1 MKKNLEMKK
10 QITISRKLYVTLK
23 YDLYILD
30 IPGFLV
36 LVKVHKVK
44 NMTLKREPS
53 SAVGGNVNW
62 HNHYGKQY
70 GDSSE
75 NQIQNYHMIQQS
87 HSWASIQTK
96 LQFKKI
102 HAHVCS

>member
-10 QITISRKLYVTLK
+10 QITSSRKLYVTLK

-30 IPGFLV
+30 LPGFLV

-53 SAVGGNVNW
+53 SAIGGNVNW
-62 HNHYGKQY
+62 YNHYGKQY
-70 GDSSE
+70 RDSSE

-87 HSWASIQTK
+87 HSWASTQTK